1 MVVSIVDNFTHL
13 FSDTDIS
20 IERSTGL
27 ILTRAVALSTRGE
40 AANVTDNVKNEHYRR
55 IKLLLDACADPDTPI
70 NKVLPN
76 RLANR
81 YTSAKYNFSYYKIP
95 KTGCTFWTQIFAVL
109 NSASNSDETE
119 EIFYKQRGHVHS
131 AMHRAVTNTRHS
143 SGPYVIPVRD
153 PYSRLYSGYMDKIFL
168 SLFLQ
173 VEDMIIS
180 SQRKHTPK
188 ASECVRNATFLEF
201 LKMIVEKVHN
211 GVKVNGHWAPI
222 TSLCNP
228 CTTDI
233 LAIAKQETFSTDVE
247 FILNKVGVKNDKLE
261 VIRSALYEHKLES
274 FLPSYIKEVLNH
286 RTCKPKEKVA
296 EDMWYTF
303 KVNGYLKENL
313 DFPLAHVRD
322 TNFTLTPETLTQL
335 VFKAI
340 SDKPLT
346 SEQSR
351 RQRRRALIKAYKDVD
366 GKTIKGIQ
374 EVFKRDF
381 TLFGY
386 STEPPRY

>member
-1 MVVSIVDNFTHL
+1 M
-13 FSDTDIS
+13 
-20 IERSTGL
+20 
-27 ILTRAVALSTRGE
+27 STRGE
-40 AANVTDNVKNEHYRR
+40 AANVTDNVKNEHNRR
-55 IKLLLDACADPDTPI
+55 IKLLLDACADPDIPA

-95 KTGCTFWTQIFAVL
+95 KTGCTFWTQIFVVL

-119 EIFYKQRGHVHS
+119 EIFYKQRGQVHT
-131 AMHRAVTNTRHS
+131 AMHRAVTNTQHS

-168 SLFLQ
+168 SLFPQL
-173 VEDMIIS
+173 EDMIIS
-180 SQRKHTPK
+180 SQRKHIPK
-188 ASECVRNATFLEF
+188 ASECVRNATFPEF

-211 GVKVNGHWAPI
+211 GVNVNGHWAPI

-228 CTTDI
+228 CTTNI
-233 LAIAKQETFSTDVE
+233 LAIAKQETFSSDVE
-247 FILNKVGVKNDKLE
+247 FILNKVGVKNDKIE
-261 VIRSALYEHKLES
+261 VIRSVLYEHKLES
-274 FLPSYIKEVLNH
+274 FLPSYIKEVLNN
-286 RTCKPKEKVA
+286 RTCKPKENVA

-313 DFPLAHVRD
+313 DFPLDHVRD

-335 VFKAI
+335 VLKAI
-340 SDKPLT
+340 SDNPLT

-386 STEPPRY
+386 SIEPPRY